1 MAPKNRW
8 QKSARKVTMA
18 AQNALELIQVG
29 RLSEPYS
36 AGYDVLHT
44 DARYSLRR
52 YRGTQAA
59 KRRPSSPILLV
70 PPLMLTAEIYDIAED
85 LSAAAT
91 LVREGM
97 DVWVTDFRAPEREE
111 GGLARTLD
119 DHVAAVGDAIERV
132 REITRSDVHLGGYS
146 QGGMFAYQCAAYRHS
161 EGLASVITFGSP
173 VDIHR
178 SVPNF
183 SDAFAERVTTAMRT
197 VLGGPLSRVEGLP
210 GTFTS
215 LGFKMMGMRKE
226 IGQLT
231 DFLGKL
237 HDRQA
242 LKKREARRLFLRGD
256 GFVAWPGP
264 AFRTFVDEFIVA
276 NRMATGGFVINGK
289 TVSLADIRCPILCFV
304 GERDEMASPDAV
316 RAIHAAAPNA
326 EVFEVPVKAGHF
338 GLVVGSESLRR
349 TWPTVSQWVKWRD
362 EVGSMPAALAEISN
376 PNGAHEDFESMDEID
391 FDLAMDVA
399 AKFLKS
405 AWQRVEETV
414 ENVSDSADH
423 LRYQIPRLRRLRGIE
438 GGTRVSFSLA
448 LEEQAEAIPDRTFFL
463 WRGRAFA
470 YADSNTRVNNI
481 VRGLI
486 DCGVLPTQRVGVLMR
501 GRPSYLSLLA
511 AINRIGAVAVL
522 IDPGAPESVLLDAF
536 SSCEVAVLVV
546 DPEHAEH
553 ARGIFQ
559 GDVFVL
565 GGTAAKER
573 DLGDDIIDMESI
585 HPDAVKLPAW
595 YQPNPGRARD
605 LAMIIISPGSEGK
618 ARALHITNHRWAFSA
633 YGAAAAA
640 TLTAKDTVYCCLP
653 LHHAAGTMVSVGSAL
668 VSGARLALAEGFSP
682 DTFWDETRRYGA
694 TVVFYA
700 GEMCRQLVDTPH
712 HRVQSR
718 HPIRLFAGSGM
729 RVDVWERL
737 VERFGPVGVLEFY
750 AATETNAVLANA
762 SGKKAGAV
770 GSPMPGSST
779 MALLRFDLERGELLR
794 GAGGYCIP
802 CPPREAGLMVTK
814 VRPTEAAALRES
826 RVLRSVFTPQDYWYS
841 TGNLLCKDGDS
852 DYWFV
857 ERVDDLVASSSG
869 RLLCLP
875 VEDSLYGSGRVSL
888 AAAYGLDDPDS
899 GEQVLVASIVP
910 HEGREIEAKLL
921 DEIFEDTEDR
931 ARPRRVM
938 VVASLPMSDGF
949 RPIKS
954 FLRADGMPEVA
965 DSLQTYSYNAK
976 RGRYEQL

>member
-1 MAPKNRW
+1 MARKNRW
-8 QKSARKVTMA
+8 QLPLRKVTMA

-44 DARYSLRR
+44 DARYTLRR
-52 YRGTQAA
+52 YRGTHATN
-59 KRRPSSPILLV
+59 RRASSPILLI
-70 PPLMLTAEIYDIAED
+70 PPLMLTAEIYDISEE

-97 DVWVTDFRAPEREE
+97 DVWVTDFRAPEKEE
-111 GGLARTLD
+111 GGLTRTLD
-119 DHVAAVGDAIERV
+119 DHVSAVGDAIDRI
-132 REITRSDVHLGGYS
+132 RELTRSNVHLAGYS
-146 QGGMFAYQCAAYRHS
+146 QGGMFAYQCAAYRRS

-178 SVPNF
+178 TVPNF
-183 SDAFAERVTTAMRT
+183 SDAFAERVTTAMRSI
-197 VLGGPLSRVEGLP
+197 LGGPLSRVEGLP
-210 GTFTS
+210 GTMTS

-231 DFLGKL
+231 EFLGKL

-242 LKKREARRLFLRGD
+242 LQKREAKRLFLRGD

-276 NRMATGGFVINGK
+276 NRMATGGFVISGK

-304 GERDEMASPDAV
+304 GERDEMAAPAAV
-316 RAIHAAAPNA
+316 RAIHAAAPNT
-326 EVFEVPVKAGHF
+326 EIFEVAVKAGHF
-338 GLVVGSESLRR
+338 GLVVGSESLRK

-362 EVGSMPAALAEISN
+362 EEGGIPTALATDDSHSSDE
-376 PNGAHEDFESMDEID
+376 GDFESMEDID
-391 FDLAMDVA
+391 FDLALDVA
-399 AKFLKS
+399 TKFARS
-405 AWQRVEETV
+405 AWQRVEEAV

-423 LRYQIPRLRRLRGIE
+423 LRYQIPRLRRLRGLE
-438 GGTRVSFSLA
+438 AGTRVSFSLA
-448 LEEQAEAIPDRTFFL
+448 LDEQAEAIPERTFFL

-486 DCGVLPTQRVGVLMR
+486 ACGVLPTQRVGVLMR
-501 GRPSYLSLLA
+501 GRPTYLSLVA

-536 SSCEVAVLVV
+536 RSSEVAVLVV
-546 DPEHAEH
+546 DPEHARH
-553 ARGIFQ
+553 ARSLFEGE
-559 GDVFVL
+559 VFVL
-565 GGTAAKER
+565 GGSADRDR
-573 DLGDDIIDMESI
+573 DLVAGVVDMESI
-585 HPDAVKLPAW
+585 NPDAVKLPAW
-595 YQPNPGRARD
+595 YTPNPGRARD
-605 LAMIIISPGSEGK
+605 LAMIIISPGSAGK
-618 ARALHITNHRWAFSA
+618 SRALHISNHRWAFSA
-633 YGAAAAA
+633 YGAAATA

-682 DTFWDETRRYGA
+682 DTFWSETRRYGA

-700 GEMCRQLVDTPH
+700 GEMCRQLVDSPH
-712 HRVQSR
+712 HRG
-718 HPIRLFAGSGM
+718 HATNPIRLFAGSGM

-779 MALLRFDLERGELLR
+779 MALLRFDLESGEVMRGS
-794 GAGGYCIP
+794 GGYCIP
-802 CPPREAGLMVTK
+802 CPPMEPGLMITK
-814 VRPTEAAALRES
+814 IEPTAASALRES
-826 RVLRSVFTPQDYWYS
+826 RILRSVFTPQDYWYS
-841 TGNLLCKDGDS
+841 TGNLLRKDEDS

-857 ERVDDLVASSSG
+857 ERVDDLVATKNG
-869 RLLCLP
+869 RQLCLP
-875 VEDSLYGSGRVSL
+875 IEDLLYGTGRVSL
-888 AAAYGLDDPDS
+888 AAAYGVDDPQS
-899 GEQVLVASIVP
+899 EHQLLIASVVLR
-910 HEGREIEAKLL
+910 EGAEIQGTLL
-921 DEIFEDTEDR
+921 DEIFAKSAEE
-931 ARPRRVM
+931 ARPSRIL
-938 VVASLPMSDGF
+938 VVAALPMSDGF

-954 FLRADGMPEVA
+954 YLRADGLPDME
-965 DSLQTYSYNAK
+965 DSLQTYLYNPT
-976 RGRYEQL
+976 RSRYEEL